1 MTTEQYKKVYEAVRS
16 YQLQNAE
23 DKKLYEDLH
32 TIMHELYPLA
42 NPSYHYRYS
51 D

>member
-1 MTTEQYKKVYEAVRS
+1 MTTEQYRQIYEAVRV
-16 YQLQNAE
+16 YQLQNAQ

-32 TIMHELYPLA
+32 VIMHELYPLV
-42 NPSYHYRYS
+42 NPSYRYRAS